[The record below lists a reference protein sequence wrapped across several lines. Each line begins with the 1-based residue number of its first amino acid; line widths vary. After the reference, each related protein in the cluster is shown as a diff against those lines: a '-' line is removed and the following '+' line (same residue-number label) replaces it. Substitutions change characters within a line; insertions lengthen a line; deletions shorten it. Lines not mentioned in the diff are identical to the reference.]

1 MFGLLQVNAGQRNA
15 APTAGGPQS
24 PDGFTLTS
32 AEHDAIEIILG
43 DRFYDGGAQLRR
55 AVHRAVRRVQPA
67 EANFTAEGHFT
78 GMSEGV
84 LHIEFQGT
92 THTDLTAGIRAIYRW
107 QKADY
112 ARQIEEANR
121 PILPSPVDVKAQ
133 RWAALPHVIRALYT
147 AAHEST
153 DVKER
158 ALCMRLVDTI
168 KRTPLH
174 VDASKPAPDFD
185 F

>member
-1 MFGLLQVNAGQRNA
+1 MFGLTVNAGQGNGA
-15 APTAGGPQS
+15 STAGGPQS
-24 PDGFTLTS
+24 PDGIRLTS
-32 AEHDAIEIILG
+32 AETETIEAILA
-43 DRFYDGGAQLRR
+43 DRFYDGGQQLRR

-78 GMSEGV
+78 GMTEGV
-84 LHIEFQGT
+84 LHIEFDGE
-92 THTDLTAGIRAIYRW
+92 THTDLTAGIRAIYRA
-107 QKADY
+107 QQADY
-112 ARQIEEANR
+112 KRRVEEMNR

-133 RWAALPHVIRALYT
+133 RWAALPHVIRALYV

-153 DVKER
+153 DAKER
-158 ALCMRLVDTI
+158 ALCMRLVETI
-168 KRTPLH
+168 KRTPRH